1 MNTSNSTNP
10 TFGKH
15 AVVLGA
21 SIAGLVTGRVL
32 ADYFDKVTI
41 IERDQEIDEIDFR
54 KGVPQARHPHALL
67 KRGDLIFEELFPGL
81 NQQLRDQGALPI
93 NVGNELAWFTF
104 GGWRPS
110 YQSDIVGLA
119 CSRPMLETAIRRRL
133 RGLSNVTFKAGWE
146 AAGLQAGSDGTR
158 ASAVK
163 IRSRAGNHDQQLIG
177 ADFVV
182 DASGRESHAP
192 EWLESLG
199 YTPPTETYIDAF
211 PGYATR
217 IYKRPANFQGHWKML
232 YVQPTPPNDTRGG
245 IIIPLEGDRWHATI
259 IGMNQDY
266 PPTDEAGYLRFARS
280 LATLEFYEA
289 VKEAEP
295 LSPVIGFRS
304 GSNRL
309 RHYAELPRFL
319 ENFVVL
325 GDAAYSFDPVYGQG
339 MTVAAMS
346 AYELGRCLQERRDGN
361 ASLAGLAEQFQQR
374 LMEVISLPWQI
385 ATGEDMRWPKTT
397 GANLDADPA
406 AAMMQNYLAQ
416 VMFAT
421 TKNPAVTEA
430 FYRVM
435 HLLDDPSVFFR
446 PDLVLQVAA
455 EMSMGVAG

>member
-1 MNTSNSTNP
+1 MNTSNSTKP

-15 AVVLGA
+15 AIVIGA

-41 IERDQEIDEIDFR
+41 IERDQEIDEADFR
-54 KGVPQARHPHALL
+54 KGVPQARHPHVLL
-67 KRGDLIFEELFPGL
+67 KRGEQIIEELFPGL
-81 NQQLRDQGALPI
+81 GRQLKDQGAIPI
-93 NVGNELAWFTF
+93 NMGNEVAWFTF
-104 GGWRPS
+104 GGWRPPYES
-110 YQSDIVGLA
+110 SIINLA

-133 RGLSNVTFKAGWE
+133 SGLSNVSFKAGWE
-146 AAGLQAGSDGTR
+146 VTGLQTDPSHTR

-163 IRSRAGNHDQQLIG
+163 IRSRAGNHDQQLIE
-177 ADFVV
+177 ADFIV

-199 YTPPTETYIDAF
+199 YIPPTETYIDAF

-217 IYKRPANFQGHWKML
+217 IYKRPANFQGRWKML
-232 YVQPTPPNDTRGG
+232 YIQPTPPADTRGG
-245 IIIPLEGDRWHATI
+245 IIIPLEGDRWHATL
-259 IGMNQDY
+259 IGMSQDY

-280 LATLEFYEA
+280 LTNLEMYEA
-289 VKEAEP
+289 LKEAEP
-295 LSPVIGFRS
+295 LTPIIGFRS

-309 RHYAELPRFL
+309 RHYAQLPRFL

-325 GDAAYSFDPVYGQG
+325 GDAAYSFNPVYGQG
-339 MTVAAMS
+339 MAVAAMS
-346 AYELGRCLQERRDGN
+346 AYELGNCLQERQNKNER
-361 ASLAGLAEQFQQR
+361 LAGLAEQYQQR
-374 LMEVISLPWQI
+374 LLGVIHLPWQI

-397 GANLDADPA
+397 GAELNSDPA
-406 AAMMQNYLAQ
+406 AALMQNYLTQ
-416 VMFAT
+416 VMFTT

-435 HLLDDPSVFFR
+435 NILDDPNIFFR

-455 EMSMGVAG
+455 EMSIGAAG